1 MDEGAELLFAA
12 SRLKRDAS
20 MLLLVNEGQKSI
32 QQLALLSESEK
43 RAVAF
48 LVLAGQLMAV
58 YRRSNQPDREVLDS
72 FGRLLAMLS
81 PAMALRASS
90 LGMHAITGKENSK
103 IDALAEVSEL
113 THDIGVLIDSVS
125 RVH

>member
-90 LGMHAITGKENSK
+90 LDMHAITGKENSK